1 MTGVPCNFEHFCL
14 FVQCMLRHTVW
25 HTLPT
30 RSKLLANAKI
40 QQYPTAPYLPC
51 NYPVCA
57 TAASAI
63 RSSRVHNKTATENEF
78 GVCGTKR

>member
-1 MTGVPCNFEHFCL
+1 MYVGTHGMVHAANSLKITCKCKNSAVPYC
-14 FVQCMLRHTVW
+14 
-25 HTLPT
+25 
-30 RSKLLANAKI
+30 
-40 QQYPTAPYLPC
+40 PYLPC

-57 TAASAI
+57 AAASAL